1 MAVQQPLW
9 RRAFDT
15 AERTVAGPLEGAV
28 KSDVFADG
36 VALAFAVR
44 RRVGREVERQ
54 SRRAL
59 HRVNLPAASDM
70 RRISQQLAVLERQV
84 RSLSHELEDLKE
96 DR

>member
-1 MAVQQPLW
+1 MAAPPLW

-15 AERTVAGPLEGAV
+15 AERAVGGPLESV
-28 KSDVFADG
+28 VRTETFADT
-36 VALAFAVR
+36 VALAFALR

-59 HRVNLPAASDM
+59 HRVNLPAASDL
-70 RRISQQLAVLERQV
+70 RRISQQLAVLERQMRV
-84 RSLSHELEDLKE
+84 LTHELEDLKE

>member
-1 MAVQQPLW
+1 MAVHPPLW

-15 AERTVAGPLEGAV
+15 AERAVGGPLENV
-28 KSDVFADG
+28 VRTETFADA
-36 VALAFAVR
+36 VALAFALR

-84 RSLSHELEDLKE
+84 RSLSHELEEMRE